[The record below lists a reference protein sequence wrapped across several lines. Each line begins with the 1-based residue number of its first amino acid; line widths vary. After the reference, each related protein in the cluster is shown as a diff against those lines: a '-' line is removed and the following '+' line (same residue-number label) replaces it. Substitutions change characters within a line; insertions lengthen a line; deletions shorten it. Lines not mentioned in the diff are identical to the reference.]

1 MQEGKVAPELEGSQ
15 YPSGEISYS
24 YSYTTGIKLGWRV
37 GLKSSGEENEKVEAN
52 TKVKEIKFSCR

>member
-24 YSYTTGIKLGWRV
+24 YTTGIKLGWRV
-37 GLKSSGEENEKVEAN
+37 GLKSSGEEDEKVEAN